1 MSKNKM
7 YIYQSFLSKD
17 RKDLGQFHNLR
28 ELKNQI
34 EYISFMGF
42 THIQLNPIFQSEEG
56 CYHMY
61 HTTDFYQIDKSFGT
75 MDDFL
80 DLLNELKKY
89 NMRIILDMVIDK
101 TSTQHWWYKDFIQG
115 KNNFYIAKDWKE
127 NDCDPG
133 IGSRS
138 IYNWD
143 SRINKWVVSPFGGF
157 LPALNVN
164 NPDVRNEIAKVI
176 KYWLSKG
183 NNIDLRI
190 DGIYHT
196 RWATRDFN
204 PIPFCDFLRKVVD
217 EIDPDIQLIGEV
229 FLDGWQQKGEPIPYA
244 EALGNTYNF
253 ADTFNIVR
261 QINEGKSFDEIYI
274 ENPYKRSIIFAGSHD
289 TARSASMMN
298 DDINK
303 VKLFIRAAI
312 EKSDAD
318 FSLYYGGESMFTGFV
333 DNGYDLPVRQN
344 YDVFDMANVIKDK
357 DSLFYYIKDLIAE
370 KKKKR
375 KHNK

>member
-1 MSKNKM
+1 MNNKRM
-7 YIYQSFLSKD
+7 YIYQTFLSKD
-17 RKDLGQFHNLR
+17 RNDLGQFHNLN

-34 EYISFMGF
+34 EYIAEMGF
-42 THIQLNPIFQSEEG
+42 THIQVNPIFQSEDN

-61 HTTDFYQIDKSFGT
+61 HCTDFYQVDKSFGT
-75 MDDFL
+75 MEDFM
-80 DLLNELKKY
+80 LLLEELNKFD
-89 NMRIILDMVIDK
+89 MRIILDMVIDK

-115 KNNFYIAKDWKE
+115 KNQFYIAREWKE

-143 SRINKWVVSPFGGF
+143 STINKWVISPFGGF

-164 NPDVRNEIAKVI
+164 NWDVRNEIAKVI

-204 PIPFCDFLRKVVD
+204 PIPFCDFLRKTVD
-217 EIDPDIQLIGEV
+217 EIDPNIQLIGEV
-229 FLDGWQQKGEPIPYA
+229 FLDGWQQRDEPIPYA
-244 EALGNTYNF
+244 ESLGNTYNF
-253 ADTFNIVR
+253 ADTFNIIR
-261 QINEGKSFDEIYI
+261 QINSGKTFNDIYI
-274 ENPYKRSIIFAGSHD
+274 ENPYKRSIIFLGSHD
-289 TARSASMMN
+289 TARVASMLGN
-298 DDINK
+298 NIEK
-303 VKLFIRAAI
+303 VKLFIKVVL
-312 EKSDAD
+312 EKSNAD
-318 FSLYYGGESMFTGFV
+318 FSFYYGGENMFNGFV

-344 YDVFDMANVIKDK
+344 HTVFDMANVIKDK
-357 DSLFYYIKDLIAE
+357 NSLFYYIKDLIAE
-370 KKKKR
+370 DKEKR